1 MKYILASQSPRRRE
15 LLARTGLEFEVIPS
29 DVDEKITKEIPSDV
43 VMELAHQKA
52 ENVYGKI
59 TDLNDYTVIG
69 SDTIV
74 VYRDEILGKPV
85 DKQEAYDMLSMLAD
99 RTHQVYTGVSL
110 IQKKNGE
117 KKTKTFFVQ
126 TDVTLYP
133 IDKEDLHRYVESKDP
148 MDKAGAYGIQGNF
161 AIHVKE
167 IKGDYNNVVGLPIGI
182 VYQTTAAGLL
192 KSTEWT
198 TIEREVTLPEST
210 STRYLYLYA
219 YVQGATVYVKDV
231 EVLGQMSVYTEA
243 QLKINSDSITQE
255 VKRAKGIEEELRAS
269 IKVNADNIT
278 SCVTK
283 GNVGSYITQYYNNVI
298 VAFNNNSKY
307 VQISAGEIAVY
318 DNGVSASKKR
328 AAFDQNGNHFYRDN
342 YYVGKIGTNQWT
354 SNNAHKGL
362 VFDLEP
368 QGKYMAWAQR
378 ATESASGYTTILCYS
393 RANSI
398 YTNAGLNLGCN
409 MYGNGWILDNVDL
422 RNCSANGYTTFT
434 GTLPVVLEI
443 HKTDNNGGIGW
454 TYGNVYI
461 KNGLI
466 TSIPQ

>member
-1 MKYILASQSPRRRE
+1 MNFLPAPD
-15 LLARTGLEFEVIPS
+15 LNLNVIPS

-167 IKGDYNNVVGLPIGI
+167 IKGDYNNVVGLPIGR
-182 VYQTTAAGLL
+182 VYQEL
-192 KSTEWT
+192 KS
-198 TIEREVTLPEST
+198 L
-210 STRYLYLYA
+210 
-219 YVQGATVYVKDV
+219 
-231 EVLGQMSVYTEA
+231 
-243 QLKINSDSITQE
+243 
-255 VKRAKGIEEELRAS
+255 
-269 IKVNADNIT
+269 
-278 SCVTK
+278 
-283 GNVGSYITQYYNNVI
+283 
-298 VAFNNNSKY
+298 
-307 VQISAGEIAVY
+307 
-318 DNGVSASKKR
+318 
-328 AAFDQNGNHFYRDN
+328 
-342 YYVGKIGTNQWT
+342 
-354 SNNAHKGL
+354 
-362 VFDLEP
+362 
-368 QGKYMAWAQR
+368 
-378 ATESASGYTTILCYS
+378 
-393 RANSI
+393 
-398 YTNAGLNLGCN
+398 
-409 MYGNGWILDNVDL
+409 
-422 RNCSANGYTTFT
+422 
-434 GTLPVVLEI
+434 
-443 HKTDNNGGIGW
+443 
-454 TYGNVYI
+454 
-461 KNGLI
+461 
-466 TSIPQ
+466 